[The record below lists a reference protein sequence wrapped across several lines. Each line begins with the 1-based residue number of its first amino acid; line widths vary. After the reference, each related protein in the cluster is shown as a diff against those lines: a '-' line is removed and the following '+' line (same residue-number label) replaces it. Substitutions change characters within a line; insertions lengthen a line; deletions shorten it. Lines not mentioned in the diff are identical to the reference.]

1 MNCRR
6 ARRWISA
13 MMDGE
18 LPAARRF
25 ALEQHL
31 GACEGCRLA
40 REEWSALGARFREQA
55 VAPGLSGEAVWGDVR
70 RAIRLAETGP
80 AQEVAGAGLFGVRL
94 RWAAAALTVVFVG
107 LAGLVVGRRLLAPRA
122 AELARGAAAHVE
134 SVETGLPGAMPM
146 VYEDAESGVTIIWV
160 VETNPQ
166 EDGHA
171 GT

>member
-40 REEWSALGARFREQA
+40 R
-55 VAPGLSGEAVWGDVR
+55 
-70 RAIRLAETGP
+70 
-80 AQEVAGAGLFGVRL
+80 
-94 RWAAAALTVVFVG
+94 
-107 LAGLVVGRRLLAPRA
+107 
-122 AELARGAAAHVE
+122 
-134 SVETGLPGAMPM
+134 
-146 VYEDAESGVTIIWV
+146 
-160 VETNPQ
+160 
-166 EDGHA
+166 
-171 GT
+171 